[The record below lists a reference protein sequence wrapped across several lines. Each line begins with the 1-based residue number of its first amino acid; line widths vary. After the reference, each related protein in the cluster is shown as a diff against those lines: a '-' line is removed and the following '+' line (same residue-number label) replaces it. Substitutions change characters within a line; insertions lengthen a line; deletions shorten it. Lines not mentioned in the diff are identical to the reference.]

1 MDIETPI
8 FPPLLFET
16 SVLVFCSI
24 LNTKQIYS
32 PEYDTK
38 LQLMKAHTL
47 KIFFD
52 NYKAP
57 SYISICM
64 LSEIRLR
71 GCLFFYFLLKVI
83 CFQTLGRLFFYF
95 FMTYYKLFTK

>member
-57 SYISICM
+57 SYIFLYVCYRKSDLEGVC
-64 LSEIRLR
+64 
-71 GCLFFYFLLKVI
+71 FFTF
-83 CFQTLGRLFFYF
+83 C
-95 FMTYYKLFTK
+95 